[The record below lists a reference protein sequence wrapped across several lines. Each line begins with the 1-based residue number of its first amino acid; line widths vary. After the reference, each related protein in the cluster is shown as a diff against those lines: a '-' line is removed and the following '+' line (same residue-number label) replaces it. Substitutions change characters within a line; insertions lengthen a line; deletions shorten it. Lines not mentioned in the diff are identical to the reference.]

1 MTSGEQIAGLRTVLQ
16 EIAAAAAA
24 AGRQPGSV
32 KLTVASKTQGAER
45 IRPLLETGHRIFGEN
60 RVQEAQGKWPGLI
73 ADFPDT
79 DLRMIGPLQS
89 NKAEDA
95 IKLFSVIETLD
106 RISLARALA
115 KGMDK
120 TGRRVRL
127 FLEVN
132 IGAEPQKAGIAS
144 ADADD
149 FIARCR
155 REFGLEIEGLM
166 CIPPAGEE
174 PLPYFTALADIARRN
189 GVAQLSMGMSAD
201 YRQAIAAGATY
212 VRVGTAIFGARETA

>member
-1 MTSGEQIAGLRTVLQ
+1 
-16 EIAAAAAA
+16 
-24 AGRQPGSV
+24 
-32 KLTVASKTQGAER
+32 
-45 IRPLLETGHRIFGEN
+45 
-60 RVQEAQGKWPGLI
+60 
-73 ADFPDT
+73 
-79 DLRMIGPLQS
+79 MIGPLQS
-89 NKAEDA
+89 NKAEDS